1 MRVCP
6 NFFLE
11 IFGFQISD
19 KMVKQMTKIQRAKA
33 LGFLQAGWNITEV
46 AEKVGR
52 NKSVISRLAKKAR
65 KMGEERAMVRK
76 PGGGRRNLAT
86 LSDIK
91 KIIRGSGKYPRGV
104 RKVPSSWQELKILYQ
119 HENK

>member
-1 MRVCP
+1 
-6 NFFLE
+6 
-11 IFGFQISD
+11 
-19 KMVKQMTKIQRAKA
+19 MVKQMTSIVRARA
-33 LGFLQAGWNITEV
+33 LGYLQVGWNITQV
-46 AEKVGR
+46 AEKFGR
-52 NKSVISRLAKKAR
+52 HKSVISRLAKKAR
-65 KMGEERAMVRK
+65 EMGEERAMVRK

-104 RKVPSSWQELKILYQ
+104 RKVPSPWQELKILYQ

>member
-1 MRVCP
+1 MRFCP

-52 NKSVISRLAKKAR
+52 HKSVISRLAKKAR
-65 KMGEERAMVRK
+65 EMGEERAMVRK
-76 PGGGRRNLAT
+76 PGVAGE
-86 LSDIK
+86 I
-91 KIIRGSGKYPRGV
+91 
-104 RKVPSSWQELKILYQ
+104 WQPLLTSRS
-119 HENK
+119 

>member
-33 LGFLQAGWNITEV
+33 LGFLQSGWNITEV

-52 NKSVISRLAKKAR
+52 HKSVISRLAKKAR
-65 KMGEERAMVRK
+65 EMGDERAMVRK
-76 PGGGRRNLAT
+76 PGVAGE
-86 LSDIK
+86 I
-91 KIIRGSGKYPRGV
+91 
-104 RKVPSSWQELKILYQ
+104 WQPLLTSTS
-119 HENK
+119 

>member
-65 KMGEERAMVRK
+65 DMGEERAMVRK

-91 KIIRGSGKYPRGV
+91 KIIRIVQKTLGGSGKSPPPGR
-104 RKVPSSWQELKILYQ
+104 
-119 HENK
+119 N

>member
-65 KMGEERAMVRK
+65 EMGEERAMVRK

-104 RKVPSSWQELKILYQ
+104 RKVPSPWQELKILYQ